1 MAFQQ
6 GDIPFGTVPVR
17 AIRDFPLDVMMFL
30 DTKQASIKEYVS
42 EPGKWVDEDGNVL
55 LRDVFTGTGRD
66 AFEAWYRIRKQY
78 FAEYPAHG
86 ARLDGITNTGLV
98 VQRTAGS

>member
-1 MAFQQ
+1 
-6 GDIPFGTVPVR
+6 
-17 AIRDFPLDVMMFL
+17 MFL
-30 DTKQASIKEYVS
+30 DTNQVGLKEYVS

-86 ARLDGITNTGLV
+86 ARLDGITGHSLV
-98 VQRTAGS
+98 IQRPAGA